1 MSATSGATAMRDKL
15 MLTIWTRLP
24 NERGSASS
32 RWFPANFSGCGSSA
46 IRSSVA
52 RSVASLR
59 AAVSAADGV
68 SAGGLP
74 RA

>member
-1 MSATSGATAMRDKL
+1 MSATAMRDKL

-46 IRSSVA
+46 IRSVA

-59 AAVSAADGV
+59 AVVSAADGV